1 MTEVS
6 PGSGASSGGGVG
18 MMGMV
23 NRSRGESM
31 ARRNHQKVQLPS
43 MRKLM
48 AAATTTKTAA
58 KDKKSLQ
65 AASSA
70 DLDAVAL
77 TAEVRV
83 CAVV

>member
-1 MTEVS
+1 
-6 PGSGASSGGGVG
+6 

-23 NRSRGESM
+23 NRSRGES
-31 ARRNHQKVQLPS
+31 ASRLKNQKKVQLPS

-48 AAATTTKTAA
+48 GAAASSKTATSPT
-58 KDKKSLQ
+58 DKKSLQ

-77 TAEVRV
+77 TAEVRLGKN
-83 CAVV
+83 